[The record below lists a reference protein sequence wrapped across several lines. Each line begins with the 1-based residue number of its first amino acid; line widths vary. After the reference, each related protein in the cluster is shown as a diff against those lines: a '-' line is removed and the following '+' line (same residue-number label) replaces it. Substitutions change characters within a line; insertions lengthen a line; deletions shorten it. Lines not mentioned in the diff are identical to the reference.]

1 MKIGEGKEKLS
12 EKISPSPPQTPP
24 QPHQRFSYGSVS
36 VLGAAQSRSEA
47 DVSRS
52 CGNKADGLEWTNADG
67 MF

>member
-12 EKISPSPPQTPP
+12 EKVSPSPPQTPP
-24 QPHQRFSYGSVS
+24 HPLQRFSYGSVS
-36 VLGAAQSRSEA
+36 VFGAAQSRSEA